1 MHVLA
6 SGGVAV
12 PVQLATGVV
21 VGCGYG
27 LFALG
32 IVLVYKASRIFNF
45 AQCEIGAFGAFIT
58 VCSVRGL
65 GFFPAWPLPAA
76 IVLGLCAGTVMGLA
90 AERVV
95 VRPLLGAP
103 RATLLVATA
112 GLALALASLEALIF
126 GADASHVLPNIG
138 GPSKFALFGSRE
150 DASSYL
156 YGWTQIATVL
166 ALVGAALAAVVFF
179 RTRYGAAVLAVS
191 QDPMAASIVGIKVSR
206 ISALVWGI
214 AGFLG
219 AVAAI
224 VTLAGHAFI
233 PGSQS
238 GFYSGTGPLIL
249 AFTAA
254 ALGGM
259 TSLPGA
265 FAGGLALG
273 IIEQVAANY
282 MPSSVPGGTA
292 IVVFGVLLAVLLV
305 KPAGLLGKST

>member
-1 MHVLA
+1 MHLLA

-12 PVQLATGVV
+12 PVQFATGIV

-27 LFALG
+27 IFALG

-45 AQCEIGAFGAFIT
+45 AQCEIGAFGAF
-58 VCSVRGL
+58 VALCCVHGV
-65 GFFPAWPLPAA
+65 GFFPTMPYPLA
-76 IVLGLCAGTVMGLA
+76 ILVGLAAGTLTGLA
-90 AERVV
+90 AERFVI
-95 VRPLLGAP
+95 RPLFRAS

-112 GLALALASLEALIF
+112 GLALGLASFEAMVLGTDF
-126 GADASHVLPNIG
+126 KVLPNIG
-138 GPSKFALFGSRE
+138 GASTFALFGKST
-150 DASSYL
+150 SSNAYL
-156 YGWTQIATVL
+156 YGWTQVTTVL
-166 ALVGAALAAVVFF
+166 ALVATALIAVAFF

-191 QDPMAASIVGIKVSR
+191 QDPTAASVVGIKVSR

-224 VTLAGHAFI
+224 VTLAGKPFI
-233 PGSQS
+233 PGGES
-238 GFYSGTGPLIL
+238 GFYTGNGPLIL

-259 TSLPGA
+259 TSLAGA
-265 FAGGLALG
+265 FVGGLALG

-282 MPSSVPGGTA
+282 MPSAVPGGTA
-292 IVVFGVLLAVLLV
+292 LVVFGVLLAVLLT
-305 KPAGLLGKST
+305 KPTGLLGKTT

>member
-1 MHVLA
+1 MQILA

-12 PVQLATGVV
+12 PVQLATGIV

-32 IVLVYKASRIFNF
+32 IVLIYKASRIFNF
-45 AQCEIGAFGAFIT
+45 AQCEIGAFGAFISLCF
-58 VCSVRGL
+58 VKGL
-65 GFFPAWPLPAA
+65 FFFPKWPFPVA
-76 IVLGLCAGTVMGLA
+76 ILMGLVAGTLVGLA
-90 AERVV
+90 AERLVI
-95 VRPLLGAP
+95 RPLFTAA

-112 GLALALASLEALIF
+112 GLALGLASLEALF
-126 GADASHVLPNIG
+126 LGTNFDVLPNIG
-138 GPSKFALFGSRE
+138 GPSRFALFGP
-150 DASSYL
+150 SSSSNAYL

-166 ALVGAALAAVVFF
+166 ALVGTGLAAVAFF

-191 QDPMAASIVGIKVSR
+191 QDPTAASVVGIKVTR

-219 AVAAI
+219 TVAAI
-224 VTLAGHAFI
+224 VTLAGRPFI
-233 PGSQS
+233 PGGES
-238 GFYSGTGPLIL
+238 GFYTGTGPLIL

-259 TSLPGA
+259 TSLAGA
-265 FAGGLALG
+265 FVGGLALG

-282 MPSSVPGGTA
+282 MPSSVPGGPA
-292 IVVFGVLLAVLLV
+292 IVVFGVLLVVLLAR
-305 KPAGLLGKST
+305 PTGLLGKTT

>member
-1 MHVLA
+1 MSILA
-6 SGGVAV
+6 SGGVSV

-21 VGCGYG
+21 VGCQYG
-27 LFALG
+27 IFALG

-58 VCSVRGL
+58 LCSVKGL
-65 GFFPAWPLPAA
+65 GFFPKWPFPVA
-76 IVLGLCAGTVMGLA
+76 IVLGLIAGTLAGLA
-90 AERVV
+90 AERFVI
-95 VRPLLGAP
+95 RPLFRAP

-112 GLALALASLEALIF
+112 GLALGFASLEALILGTNF
-126 GADASHVLPNIG
+126 DVLPNIG
-138 GPSKFALFGSRE
+138 GPSRFALFGSVN
-150 DASSYL
+150 DSSSYL

-166 ALVGAALAAVVFF
+166 ALVGTAIAAVAFF

-191 QDPMAASIVGIKVSR
+191 QDPTAASVVGIKVTR

-224 VTLAGHAFI
+224 VSLAGKPFI

-238 GFYSGTGPLIL
+238 GFYTGNGPLIL

-259 TSLPGA
+259 TSLAGA
-265 FAGGLALG
+265 FVGGLVLG
-273 IIEQVAANY
+273 VVEQVAANY
-282 MPSSVPGGTA
+282 MPSSVPGGTS
-292 IVVFGVLLAVLLV
+292 IVVFGLLLAVLLAR
-305 KPAGLLGKST
+305 PSGLLGKTT

>member
-1 MHVLA
+1 MVLA

-12 PVQLATGVV
+12 PVQLATGIV

-27 LFALG
+27 IFALG

-45 AQCEIGAFGAFIT
+45 AQCEIGAFGAFIAL
-58 VCSVRGL
+58 CSARGL
-65 GFFPAWPLPAA
+65 GFFPKWPLPLAV
-76 IVLGLCAGTVMGLA
+76 VLGLVAGTLAGLVS
-90 AERVV
+90 ERLVI
-95 VRPLLGAP
+95 RPLFNAP

-112 GLALALASLEALIF
+112 GLALAFASLEALILGANF
-126 GADASHVLPNIG
+126 GNVLPSIG
-138 GPSKFALFGSRE
+138 GGSKYSLFGS
-150 DASSYL
+150 SSDTNAYL

-166 ALVGAALAAVVFF
+166 ALLGAAVGAVAFF

-191 QDPMAASIVGIKVSR
+191 QDPTAASAVGINVKR
-206 ISALVWGI
+206 ISALVWAI

-224 VTLAGHAFI
+224 VTLAGSPFI
-233 PGSQS
+233 PGSLS
-238 GFYSGTGPLIL
+238 GFYSGTGPLIS

-273 IIEQVAANY
+273 VIEQVAANY
-282 MPSSVPGGTA
+282 MPSSVPVGTA
-292 IVVFGVLLAVLLV
+292 IVVFGVLLAVLLI
-305 KPAGLLGKST
+305 KPAGLLGKTT

>member
-1 MHVLA
+1 MVVLA
-6 SGGVAV
+6 SGGVGV
-12 PVQLATGVV
+12 PVQLATGIV

-27 LFALG
+27 IFALG

-45 AQCEIGAFGAFIT
+45 AQCEIGAFGAFIAL
-58 VCSVRGL
+58 CAARGL
-65 GFFPAWPLPAA
+65 GPFPKLPYAVA
-76 IVLGLCAGTVMGLA
+76 IVIGLAAGVLAGLA
-90 AERVV
+90 AERFVI
-95 VRPLLGAP
+95 RPLFRAP

-112 GLALALASLEALIF
+112 GLALGFASLEALILGANF
-126 GADASHVLPNIG
+126 GNVLPNIG
-138 GPSKFALFGSRE
+138 GHSQFALFGSSS
-150 DASSYL
+150 DAGAYL

-166 ALVGAALAAVVFF
+166 ALVGAAIAAVAFF

-191 QDPMAASIVGIKVSR
+191 QDPTAASAVGINVQR

-224 VTLAGHAFI
+224 VTLAGSPFI
-233 PGSQS
+233 PGSLS
-238 GFYSGTGPLIL
+238 GFYSGTGPLIS

-273 IIEQVAANY
+273 LIEQVAANY

-292 IVVFGVLLAVLLV
+292 LVVFGLLLAVLLV
-305 KPAGLLGKST
+305 RPTGLLGKTT